1 MSDDAPSGLHLE
13 LSRSLPSLASGKT
26 YSDIE
31 HKKREGRKASIKQI
45 GTKIMECSF
54 ELAIRGTPYIGPNR
68 ISSIFLLESH
78 AHRIAKKESSLL
90 YGKKLFLR
98 SRMMCDCEREF
109 KVYSTR
115 KSLYSRHNK
124 QNCRHSHASVKRR
137 LLKNSLSIGSDLPPF
152 ALVLDLHP
160 LSILLTSANRK
171 PFTHPFKSRKQ
182 LDGKGERKGPPSL
195 AGKMAHLL
203 SDGVGVGKNR
213 RVAACLT
220 FRPPVGA
227 IRRVVIPVLML
238 LPPPP
243 PPLLQ

>member
-90 YGKKLFLR
+90 YGKRLHLR
-98 SRMMCDCEREF
+98 SRTTCGCER
-109 KVYSTR
+109 VCLYTR
-115 KSLYSRHNK
+115 KSLYSRRDK

-137 LLKNSLSIGSDLPPF
+137 LLKNSLSIGSDLPCLLLPV
-152 ALVLDLHP
+152 VLDLHP
-160 LSILLTSANRK
+160 LSILLTIAQIES

-182 LDGKGERKGPPSL
+182 LDGKGREK
-195 AGKMAHLL
+195 AHL
-203 SDGVGVGKNR
+203 
-213 RVAACLT
+213 A
-220 FRPPVGA
+220 
-227 IRRVVIPVLML
+227 
-238 LPPPP
+238 
-243 PPLLQ
+243 